1 MDGLCPEGVG
11 YPRFGIPFARID
23 TFQFVRDSPNM
34 PKKQVHLHDLPLL
47 LNKKF
52 LFQLALIQ
60 HLTIAPDSFQVIE

>member
-1 MDGLCPEGVG
+1 MDGLCPDGVG
-11 YPRFGIPFARID
+11 YPRFEIPFARID

>member
-1 MDGLCPEGVG
+1 MDGLCTDGVG
-11 YPRFGIPFARID
+11 YPGFGIPFARID

-52 LFQLALIQ
+52 LFQLALIR
-60 HLTIAPDSFQVIE
+60 HLTIAPDPFQVIE